1 MEDVVTAPMANA
13 LAVDLERALA
23 QAPATWEELRGAR
36 IFVTGGTGFIGSWLL
51 ETLLWANDR
60 LSLGASV
67 VVLTRDGHAFTRGTP
82 HLANHPCVAVA
93 EGDVR
98 VLDGSLGAFTH
109 VVHGAFSSG
118 SALDP
123 RTTFDT
129 IVDGT
134 RRTLEFA
141 RRAGARRFLFTSSG
155 AVYGPQPATLSH
167 ISEDYPGGPDA
178 ADPGQAYAEGKRAAE
193 MLCAVYADQQLEPAI
208 ARCFALVGPYLP
220 VDAHF
225 AAGNFVRDAL
235 KGGPIEVAGDGTAV
249 RSYLYASDLAVWLW
263 TILLRGTPLQPYNVG
278 SEEAISI
285 ADLARTV
292 AGLFTP
298 PREVRIA
305 KVPPPGATPHRY
317 VPSTRRARSGL
328 GLQATVGLEH
338 GLARTLE
345 WHRRHVSSSHA

>member
-1 MEDVVTAPMANA
+1 MEDVVTVPMANA

-23 QAPATWEELRGAR
+23 QAPGTWAELRGAR
-36 IFVTGGTGFIGSWLL
+36 VFLTGGTGFVGSWLL

-67 VVLTRDGHAFTRGTP
+67 VVLTRDRHAFTHNTP

-93 EGDVR
+93 DGDVR
-98 VLDGSLGAFTH
+98 FLEASLGKFTH

-118 SALDP
+118 SLVDP

-155 AVYGPQPATLSH
+155 AVYGPQPAALSH
-167 ISEDYPGGPDA
+167 IPEDYLGGPDA
-178 ADPGQAYAEGKRAAE
+178 ADPGQAYAEAKRAAE
-193 MLCAVYADQQLEPAI
+193 MLCAVHADHQFEPTI
-208 ARCFALVGPYLP
+208 ARCFAFVGPYLP

-235 KGGPIEVAGDGTAV
+235 KGGAIEVAGDGTAV
-249 RSYLYASDLAVWLW
+249 RS
-263 TILLRGTPLQPYNVG
+263 
-278 SEEAISI
+278 
-285 ADLARTV
+285 
-292 AGLFTP
+292 
-298 PREVRIA
+298 
-305 KVPPPGATPHRY
+305 
-317 VPSTRRARSGL
+317 
-328 GLQATVGLEH
+328 
-338 GLARTLE
+338 
-345 WHRRHVSSSHA
+345 